1 MTDPATAVARPP
13 SPRIMAI
20 GGGNLRLGETRRID
34 ERVVELAG
42 APGPRVLFI
51 PTASGDRADIIEGF
65 REVYGTHL
73 GCDVEVLTLCAEAPA
88 PDRMAA
94 LVTDAQAIYVG
105 GGNTLRMME
114 LWRKVGLDRLL
125 VHAAARG
132 TVLAGSSAGAI
143 CWFRDGHSDSLS
155 YTADGRPWEFIKVT
169 GLGLVDAT
177 FCPHYHAEKREE
189 SVGRMVVRDGGVVVA
204 CDNNT
209 AIEIA
214 GDQWRV
220 FRSRRQGKAYRI
232 VREDGAA
239 VVERLPAD
247 HELRPMALLVGAGR
261 VSRGRDRGSLGAQ
274 RP

>member
-1 MTDPATAVARPP
+1 
-13 SPRIMAI
+13 MAI

-34 ERVVELAG
+34 ERIVELTG
-42 APGPRVLFI
+42 AERPRILLI
-51 PTASGDRADIIEGF
+51 PTASGDRPDIIEGF
-65 REVYGTHL
+65 REVYGKQL
-73 GCDVEVLTLCAEAPA
+73 GCDVEVLALCSDSPPAE
-88 PDRMAA
+88 RMAG
-94 LVTDAQAIYVG
+94 LVADAQAVYVS

-114 LWRKVGLDRLL
+114 LWHKAGLDRLL
-125 VHAAARG
+125 IDTAARG

-155 YTADGRPWEFIKVT
+155 YTADGRPWEFIKVA
-169 GLGLVDAT
+169 GLGLFDAT
-177 FCPHYHAEKREE
+177 FCPHCHAEHREE
-189 SVGRMVVRDGGVVVA
+189 SVARMTVRDGGTVIA

-232 VREDGAA
+232 VRVDSAA

-247 HELRPMALLVGAGR
+247 HEFRAMEMLIADGR
-261 VSRGRDRGSLGAQ
+261 VFKG
-274 RP
+274 